1 MIALFNKYNNLQ
13 DHIPHVALGNW
24 PSPVYS
30 VSSLANEL
38 NIKSLYVKCDG
49 RSGPLYGGN
58 KVRKLEFILGHV
70 LKKNIRSVYTLCTIG
85 THHGLATSL
94 YGKSIGLHTEL
105 IQIPQPVDQHV
116 RDQIL
121 AIASSGAKT
130 RLIKSPTISGLYIT
144 GRRLLNAL
152 HLSGSKEYY
161 IPPGGSSAHG
171 ALGFVNAAYEL
182 AQQINEGL
190 CPEPDIIYIPF
201 STVGTYTGLWLGSA
215 LAGLKSKI
223 IGIRVADPLLSNKL
237 RVRMLAYSVL
247 KILRGANSHSFP
259 YSQMKRPIYINHNHV
274 GQGYGHSTEEA
285 DAAIKLIKSHTDQS
299 LEPVYT
305 GKTFAALISD
315 ASSGQLKDKHVLFW
329 NTYNQLPLDDL
340 ISSTSP
346 DELSPSFQT
355 YFNS

>member
-1 MIALFNKYNNLQ
+1 MIPLYQHYNNLQ
-13 DHIPHVALGNW
+13 DTIPHVALGNW
-24 PSPVYS
+24 PSPVYP
-30 VSSLANEL
+30 VDSLSNAL
-38 NIKSLYVKCDG
+38 NIKSLHIKCDG

-58 KVRKLEFILGHV
+58 KVRKLEFIFGHV
-70 LKKNIRSVYTLCTIG
+70 LKRNISSVFTLCTIG

-94 YGKSIGLHTEL
+94 YGKSIGLNTEL
-105 IQIPQPVDQHV
+105 IQTYQPVNQHV

-130 RLIKSPTISGLYIT
+130 RLINNTSLALIYIT

-161 IPPGGSSAHG
+161 IPPGGSSVYG

-190 CPEPDIIYIPF
+190 CPKPDIIYIPF
-201 STVGTYTGLWLGSA
+201 STVGTYTGLWLGMA
-215 LAGLKSKI
+215 LAGLKCKI
-223 IGIRVADPLLSNKL
+223 IGVRVAEPILSNKL
-237 RVRMLAYSVL
+237 RVRMLAFAVL
-247 KILRGANSHSFP
+247 KVLRKACGHSFP
-259 YSQMKRPIYINHNHV
+259 YSHINRPIYIDHNHV
-274 GQGYGHSTEEA
+274 GQGYGHSTEKA
-285 DAAIKLIKSHTDQS
+285 DDAIKLIKSHTDLS

-305 GKTFAALISD
+305 GKTLAALIAD

-346 DELSPSFQT
+346 DDLSPSFQT